1 MRIFLKFV
9 LLTLVIAFIAL
20 QFFRPVKNLNT
31 VSQNN
36 IFNHEQIPDNV
47 QQIFK
52 NACFDCH
59 SDNTNYLWYH
69 EISPFSWLV
78 NKHIVEGKKELNFSE
93 WGEFDTYDK
102 IGALEDIRQELEQK
116 TMPIKQYVVMHREAR
131 LSDEDRAAVIAWI
144 DKKGSELVKT
154 SNEK

>member
-1 MRIFLKFV
+1 MKV
-9 LLTLVIAFIAL
+9 KGVE
-20 QFFRPVKNLNT
+20 FF
-31 VSQNN
+31 
-36 IFNHEQIPDNV
+36 
-47 QQIFK
+47 
-52 NACFDCH
+52 
-59 SDNTNYLWYH
+59 
-69 EISPFSWLV
+69 
-78 NKHIVEGKKELNFSE
+78 GM
-93 WGEFDTYDK
+93 GEFDTYDK